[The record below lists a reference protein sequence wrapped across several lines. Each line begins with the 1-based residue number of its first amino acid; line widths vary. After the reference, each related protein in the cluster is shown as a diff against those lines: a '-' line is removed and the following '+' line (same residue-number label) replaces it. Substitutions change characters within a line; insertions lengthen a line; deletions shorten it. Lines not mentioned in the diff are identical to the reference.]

1 MDAPRPHYF
10 TILHYT
16 PRRLDLLIPYSIGS
30 ERSSR
35 MASVIEDKMNL
46 DREPEVDSL
55 PQREKSTTI
64 ISPNQ
69 HALIRL
75 PSEGLKIIDL
85 KPGGIISLGK
95 FGTFAVDGI
104 LGYPFGQTFEIL
116 EELKVKPIKSMTMQ
130 ADETL
135 VDNENE
141 ELTKDDLTKMLS
153 NSSDNN
159 QNIINIGSKIQKLTS
174 EDVDKLKES
183 GATSDI
189 GQRII
194 EQMIAGH
201 EGFDK
206 KTLFSQQK
214 YLKRKQQKFL
224 RRFTVEYLGS
234 SQLLQYYIEKDTQ
247 RVLDMSEETLGLL
260 LNYANVR
267 PGGKYLLIDETGGI
281 ILYAMME
288 RMNGQGTIVSAH
300 DNEHP
305 NHIALRYSDYP
316 EEMQNRMV
324 KSINWLQFL
333 EPENEKV
340 EFETATEEE
349 IEEMKHAKRAQYYR
363 REQRAKNINSVIDMV
378 MEGNFDGFISVS
390 TLNMPTLLPEII
402 PTIGGSR
409 PVVIYSQFKEALLE
423 TQHHMSTDKRVLAPS
438 IMETR
443 VRPHQTITGRMHP
456 VMCMRGFGGYILWG
470 TRVFPRESGITAV
483 GKGSGKSKKEKPEQ
497 IPEAVSQQASV

>member
-1 MDAPRPHYF
+1 M
-10 TILHYT
+10 TSLT
-16 PRRLDLLIPYSIGS
+16 
-30 ERSSR
+30 
-35 MASVIEDKMNL
+35 EDKM
-46 DREPEVDSL
+46 DIDKQADASL
-55 PQREKSTTI
+55 LPRVEKNKNI
-64 ISPNQ
+64 ISANQ
-69 HALIRL
+69 HALVRL
-75 PSEGLKIIDL
+75 PSEGLKIVELRPD
-85 KPGGIISLGK
+85 GVISLGK
-95 FGTFAVDGI
+95 FGSFAVNEI
-104 LGYPFGQTFEIL
+104 LGYPFGQTFEIV
-116 EELKVKPIKSMTMQ
+116 EGLKVKPIKSMTMQ
-130 ADETL
+130 PDKTL
-135 VDNENE
+135 AEDNDDG
-141 ELTKDDLTKMLS
+141 ELTKDELTKMFS
-153 NSSDNN
+153 NSAENN

-174 EDVDKLKES
+174 EDVNKLKES

-189 GQRII
+189 GQKII
-194 EQMIAGH
+194 EQMIASH

-224 RRFTVEYLGS
+224 RRFTIDYLGS

-316 EEMQNRMV
+316 EELQNRMV

-333 EPENEKV
+333 EPENERID
-340 EFETATEEE
+340 FETATEEE
-349 IEEMKHAKRAQYYR
+349 ISEMKGAKQAQYFR

-378 MEGNFDGFISVS
+378 VEGNFDGFISVS
-390 TLNMPTLLPEII
+390 TLNMPTLLPEIL

-409 PVVIYSQFKEALLE
+409 PIVIYSQFKEVLLE
-423 TQHHMSTDKRVLAPS
+423 TQHYMSTDKRILAPS
-438 IMETR
+438 ILETR
-443 VRPHQTITGRMHP
+443 VRPYQTIPGRMHP
-456 VMCMRGFGGYILWG
+456 VMCMRGFGGYVLWG
-470 TRVFPRESGITAV
+470 SRVFPKESGITAV
-483 GKGSGKSKKEKPEQ
+483 GRGLTKPKKEKPEQ
-497 IPEAVSQQASV
+497 TPETTAEQASV